1 MSRIDCLVRTAVAVL
16 LLTAASSAPAADDN
30 PLREK
35 ALQLNSITGQDAIG
49 GKILELV
56 NDKTTAKKLVA
67 EAVKMAKEDEQPFNY
82 TGAYILARAS
92 HALKEHDN
100 SLVFYKVCVDQAVK
114 LKSGQKLV
122 QVYDG
127 LISLYMDTKKF
138 DEAVKACRAFL
149 EIKGDERM
157 EQIKPFVMEQMILAL
172 TQQKKYDEALQ
183 LTDKLVEVDEG
194 GWYFLR
200 LKGLVL
206 RDQGKNEEALKVF
219 EDTISKIPDS
229 KLKDADKERYLEQLK
244 YMTSGIYT
252 DLDQIDKA
260 ADILQELVKN
270 HPKRAT
276 YYNDLGYIW
285 ADHDKNLDESERLIR
300 KALEI
305 DREDRK
311 KLKDDGLIDADEDK
325 DNAAYLD
332 SLAWVLFKKKNY
344 AEAKK
349 HLLEAIKSDEG
360 KHVEIFDHLADV
372 HMALGEKKEAAEV
385 WKKALEL
392 DDVSKRDQA
401 RKEEIKK
408 KLAKEQGEK

>member
-1 MSRIDCLVRTAVAVL
+1 MSRIDCLVRTASAVL
-16 LLTAASSAPAADDN
+16 LLTAAYSAPAADDN

-35 ALQLNSITGQDAIG
+35 ALQLNSITGQTAIR
-49 GKILELV
+49 GKVVELLD
-56 NDKTTAKKLVA
+56 DKTETKKLIA
-67 EAVKMAKEDEQPFNY
+67 EAVKIAKEDEQPFNY
-82 TGAYILARAS
+82 TGAFILARAA
-92 HALKEHDN
+92 HALKENDN

-122 QVYDG
+122 EVYDG
-127 LISLYMDTKKF
+127 LISLYMDTKKY
-138 DEAVKACRAFL
+138 DEAVKTCRQFL

-183 LTDKLVEVDEG
+183 LTNKLVEVDEG

-206 RDQGKNEEALKVF
+206 RDQGKNGDALKVI
-219 EDTISKIPDS
+219 EDAIGKIPDS
-229 KLKDADKERYLEQLK
+229 KLKDEDKERYIEQLK
-244 YMTSGIYT
+244 YMSSGIHT

-260 ADILQELVKN
+260 AEILQELVKK

-285 ADHDKNLDESERLIR
+285 ADHDKNLDESEQLIR

-311 KLKDDGLIDADEDK
+311 EALEKGRIDAEDDK

-332 SLAWVLFKKKNY
+332 SLAWVLFKKKNF

-360 KHVEIFDHLADV
+360 QHVEIFDHLADV
-372 HMALGEKKEAAEV
+372 HMALGEKKEAVEV
-385 WKKALEL
+385 WKKALALEN
-392 DDVSKRDQA
+392 VSKRDEA
-401 RKEEIKK
+401 RKEDIKK

>member
-1 MSRIDCLVRTAVAVL
+1 MSRIDCLVRTAAAVL
-16 LLTAASSAPAADDN
+16 LLTVAGSAPAADDN

-56 NDKTTAKKLVA
+56 NDKTNAKTLVA
-67 EAVKMAKEDEQPFNY
+67 EAVKMAKQDEQPFNY
-82 TGAYILARAS
+82 NGAYILARTA
-92 HALKEHDN
+92 HALKENDS

-138 DEAVKACRAFL
+138 DEAVKACRQFL

-219 EDTISKIPDS
+219 EDAITKIPDS

-260 ADILQELVKN
+260 ADLLQELVKKN
-270 HPKRAT
+270 PKRAT

-305 DREDRK
+305 EREDRK
-311 KLKDDGLIDADEDK
+311 KLKDEGVIDAEDDK

-360 KHVEIFDHLADV
+360 KHVEIFDHLGDV
-372 HMALGEKKEAAEV
+372 HMALGEKKEAVEV

>member
-1 MSRIDCLVRTAVAVL
+1 MSRIDCLVRTAAAVL
-16 LLTAASSAPAADDN
+16 LLTAAHPAPAAEDN

-49 GKILELV
+49 GKVLELV
-56 NDKTTAKKLVA
+56 NDKANAKKLVA
-67 EAVKMAKEDEQPFNY
+67 EAAKMAKEDEQPFNY
-82 TGAYILARAS
+82 TGAYILARTS

-138 DEAVKACRAFL
+138 DEAVKACRQFL

-183 LTDKLVEVDEG
+183 LTNKLVEVDEG
-194 GWYFLR
+194 GWYFVR

-219 EDTISKIPDS
+219 EDAISKIPDS
-229 KLKDADKERYLEQLK
+229 KLKDADKDRYIEQLK

-260 ADILQELVKN
+260 ADILQELVKKN
-270 HPKRAT
+270 PKRAT

-285 ADHDKNLDESERLIR
+285 ADHDKNLDESEKLIR

-325 DNAAYLD
+325 DNSAYLD

-349 HLLEAIKSDEG
+349 HLLEAIKSDDAQ
-360 KHVEIFDHLADV
+360 HVEIFDHLAEV
-372 HMALGEKKEAAEV
+372 HMALGEKKEAVEV
-385 WKKALEL
+385 WKKALALEN
-392 DDVSKRDQA
+392 VSKRDEA

>member
-1 MSRIDCLVRTAVAVL
+1 VAVL
-16 LLTAASSAPAADDN
+16 LLTAATRATAADDN

-35 ALQLNSITGQDAIG
+35 ALQLNSITGQNAIR
-49 GKILELV
+49 GKVLELL
-56 NDKTTAKKLVA
+56 NDKTDTKKLIA
-67 EAVKMAKEDEQPFNY
+67 EAVKMAKEDDQPFNY
-82 TGAYILARAS
+82 TGAFILARAA
-92 HALKEHDN
+92 HALKENDN

-122 QVYDG
+122 EVYDG
-127 LISLYMDTKKF
+127 LISLYMDTKKY
-138 DEAVKACRAFL
+138 DDAVKACRAFL

-206 RDQGKNEEALKVF
+206 RDQGKNEDALKVF
-219 EDTISKIPDS
+219 EDAINKIPDS
-229 KLKDADKERYLEQLK
+229 KLKDEDKQRYLEQLK

-260 ADILQELVKN
+260 AEILQELVKK
-270 HPKRAT
+270 HPNRAT

-305 DREDRK
+305 EREDRK
-311 KLKDDGLIDADEDK
+311 EAKEKGLIDAEDDK

-372 HMALGEKKEAAEV
+372 HMALGEKKEAVEV

-392 DDVSKRDQA
+392 EDVSKRDQA

-408 KLAKEQGEK
+408 KMAKEQGEK

>member
-1 MSRIDCLVRTAVAVL
+1 MSRSDCLVRTAVAVL
-16 LLTAASSAPAADDN
+16 LMTAASPAPAAEDN

-56 NDKTTAKKLVA
+56 NDKANAKKLVA
-67 EAVKMAKEDEQPFNY
+67 EAVKMAKQDEQPFNY
-82 TGAYILARAS
+82 NGAYILARVS

-138 DEAVKACRAFL
+138 DEAVKACRQFL
-149 EIKGDERM
+149 EIKGDQRM
-157 EQIKPFVMEQMILAL
+157 EEIKPFVMEQMILAL

-183 LTDKLVEVDEG
+183 LTDKLIEVDEG

-260 ADILQELVKN
+260 ADILQELVKKN
-270 HPKRAT
+270 PKRAT

-285 ADHDKNLDESERLIR
+285 ADHDKNLDESEKLIR

-305 DREDRK
+305 EREDRK
-311 KLKDDGLIDADEDK
+311 KLKDDGLIDPDEDK

-344 AEAKK
+344 AEAKT

-360 KHVEIFDHLADV
+360 KHVEIYDHLADV
-372 HMALGEKKEAAEV
+372 HMALGEKKEAVEV

-408 KLAKEQGEK
+408 KLSKEQGEK